1 MKMIP
6 AQPGW
11 RVVNVTTQTLTSTV
25 ADFASRDVIPWCD
38 DGVGHCSR
46 SPSAFE
52 ILATIA
58 SRLTRRADKSL
69 IGSIESTAAWTT
81 MGRAPSRSYLRP
93 MRTTSRKNGP
103 PLPLPASLRRED
115 WLP

>member
-38 DGVGHCSR
+38 DGVGALLPVTVSFRNPRNYCFAAN
-46 SPSAFE
+46 SPSGQV
-52 ILATIA
+52 I
-58 SRLTRRADKSL
+58 
-69 IGSIESTAAWTT
+69 
-81 MGRAPSRSYLRP
+81 
-93 MRTTSRKNGP
+93 
-103 PLPLPASLRRED
+103 D
-115 WLP
+115 WLDREYSSVDDYGAYAEQELFASNADDLAKKRAASSAAREPAA